1 MKNKFKKALAIAT
14 LATVTTLG
22 AQTVSADYQVLQGDT
37 AWSIAKNSGIPYNR
51 LVESNPNVDLT
62 KLSVGQTL
70 YFTKQTEEVKVK
82 TKKYMV
88 LQGDGLFR
96 ISKKFGMSTTEL
108 QAMNPTV
115 NFYELKGGLEIL
127 VRAEPESHNKV
138 YLYILNI
145 DKKKGRLTVQPFEG
159 NMFHVYFDSRMM
171 RKIVQTGVNRYD
183 GDIITATM
191 KKNTKNDT
199 FILTDFSV
207 GMN

>member
-37 AWSIAKNSGIPYNR
+37 AWSIAKNAGIPYNK
-51 LVESNPNVDLT
+51 LVEANPNVDLT
-62 KLSVGQTL
+62 NLSIGQTL
-70 YFTKQTEEVKVK
+70 YFTKQAEEVKVK

-96 ISKKFGMSTTEL
+96 ISKKFGMSTAEL

-127 VRAEPESHNKV
+127 VRAEPENHNKI

-159 NMFHVYFDSRMM
+159 NMFHVYVDSRMM
-171 RKIVQTGVNRYD
+171 RKIVQTGINRYD
-183 GDIITATM
+183 GDIITAKM